1 MTNMKSSTKTG
12 VDSEKEGE
20 KKILFSYA
28 TIDDIDLLVALHF
41 KCFNAKDHIIIKFGK
56 PFVLASFRWF
66 ITSPKAFVVIAK
78 QDEHLIG
85 YQTVSEGPYNV
96 PMFLA
101 GWREALLRLIFR
113 PWLVFHPEL
122 LRRIRILLFQP
133 QKNTLEND
141 KTGHLAFIG
150 VDSNFRGMG
159 IGKALVIASIRACR
173 ERGMSAIIT
182 GVLRQNKNSI
192 SMLESAG
199 LVIVPELD
207 TNRYVQLKIDL
218 DQDDQFAFGL
228 SDKVIEQT
236 IDFNPLI
243 KPSNN

>member
-1 MTNMKSSTKTG
+1 MGSSTKIR
-12 VDSEKEGE
+12 VDSEKEAE
-20 KKILFSYA
+20 NKIWFSYA

-78 QDEHLIG
+78 QGDHLIG

-122 LRRIRILLFQP
+122 LRRIGILLFHRE
-133 QKNTLEND
+133 KATLESN
-141 KTGHLAFIG
+141 KIGHLAFIG
-150 VDSNFRGMG
+150 VDSQFRGMG

-182 GVLRQNKNSI
+182 GVLKQNKNSI

-199 LVIVPELD
+199 LVKVPELK

-218 DQDDQFAFGL
+218 DQDDQFTFGL
-228 SDKVIEQT
+228 SEKVIEQT
-236 IDFNPLI
+236 IDLNPVI
-243 KPSNN
+243 KPFNN